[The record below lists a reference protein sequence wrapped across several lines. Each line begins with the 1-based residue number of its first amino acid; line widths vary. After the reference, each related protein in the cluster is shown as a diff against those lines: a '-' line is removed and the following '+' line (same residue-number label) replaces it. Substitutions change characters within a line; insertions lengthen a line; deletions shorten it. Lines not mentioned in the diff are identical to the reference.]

1 MASYSIT
8 VTGDCSNTNSGVFN
22 LNIEPGSGP
31 YLVSWTNNTFS
42 PQITSQNYVQTG
54 LSAGSYSITI
64 TDSSLPVNVVT
75 GPILFYISSGF
86 SLNISN
92 VIDTTCGISNG
103 SITLNSSSNYGN
115 TNVDLYFTNEN
126 GITNRT
132 QTIQLSELD
141 YTVSNLTNGT
151 YYFKGIDEGGC
162 ACNSQTAIVRN
173 SSNFDFG
180 LFVVD
185 TNSCGA
191 SSGKLYVTG
200 LTGTPPFTYQWAGA
214 SPIEQNNDY
223 ATGLT
228 EGFYSCSIED
238 STGCVV
244 SRSATIS
251 MLSSMSLSNYT
262 IETPTC
268 VGNDGSLTVY
278 LNGGTPPYYCI
289 LSNGEV
295 ITTLNTA
302 ITFSNLVSTTY
313 QLNITDATLCKLNLT
328 IPVISPNSF
337 NIYSVTTT
345 NSNCSYRDGKIT
357 ILMQDGVPPYT
368 ARITKNGGN
377 TQTLVSYQSEI
388 TFQGLESGTYDLDI
402 SDSLS
407 LCSYSSGYTINNVT
421 EFTSVITTTGTTCS
435 NDNGVLRIQTT
446 PSTTATTYYNYTIN
460 NGFSSGPTYVTDY
473 YFTGLTVG
481 NYTVVVQNS
490 NNCIESYDFVISQGN
505 TAPNITLLS
514 TGCGTGSGGTI
525 SLIIDGGQYP
535 YTIEWGSNIS
545 GQTGTF
551 LTGLTSDFYEVT
563 VTDANGCQ
571 DYAST
576 EITCPQRV
584 ASSQSINV
592 GGIVSKTTK
601 TNGLTIYK
609 MLSQT
614 FASSISDA
622 ENCILTATTFT
633 AKAILDGI
641 EYTNEFYNGT
651 SIDDYPTD
659 ELWEST
665 TESLLSSV
673 YGVASVDIDIV
684 TNSVVITS
692 EQVGGVDVLANK
704 TLYYYLTIDCESSC
718 QFSGGTS
725 C

>member
-1 MASYSIT
+1 MATYSIS

-22 LNIEPGSGP
+22 LNIDPGSGP
-31 YLVSWTNNTFS
+31 YLVSWTGNIFS
-42 PQITSQNYVQTG
+42 PQTTSQNYVQTG

-64 TDSSLPVNVVT
+64 TDSSLPVNIVT

-86 SLNISN
+86 SLNVSN
-92 VIDTTCGISNG
+92 VVDTTCSISNG

-115 TNVDLYFTNEN
+115 TNADLYFTNEN
-126 GITNRT
+126 NITNRL
-132 QTIQLSELD
+132 QTIQLTELN
-141 YTVSNLTNGT
+141 YTVNNLSNGT
-151 YYFKGIDEGGC
+151 YYFRGVDEGGC
-162 ACNSQTAIVRN
+162 ICNSQTAIIRN

-185 TNSCGA
+185 TNSCGTNV
-191 SSGKLYVTG
+191 GKIYVTG
-200 LTGTPPFTYQWAGA
+200 LTGTPPFSYQWLG
-214 SPIEQNNDY
+214 PTNIEQSTDFI
-223 ATGLT
+223 TGLT
-228 EGFYSCSIED
+228 SGNYSCTIQDAS
-238 STGCVV
+238 GCIVTKGAIV
-244 SRSATIS
+244 SRLSAV
-251 MLSSMSLSNYT
+251 SLVTYEINP
-262 IETPTC
+262 PTC
-268 VGNDGSLTVY
+268 VGNDGDATIY
-278 LNGGTPPYYCI
+278 LNGGTPPYYCL

-295 ITTLNTA
+295 IITLNTD

-313 QLNITDATLCKLNLT
+313 QLEITDATLCKLNLT

-337 NIYSVTTT
+337 NVYSVSTT
-345 NSNCSYRDGKIT
+345 NSNCSYRDGKIS
-357 ILMQDGVPPYT
+357 ILIQDGIPPYT
-368 ARITKNGGN
+368 ATITKNNGD
-377 TQTLVSYQSEI
+377 TQTLVSYQSDI
-388 TFQGLESGTYDLDI
+388 TFQGLESGTYDLNI

-407 LCSYSSGYTINNVT
+407 LCSYSSGYTIDNVT
-421 EFTSVITTTGTTCS
+421 EFTSVLSTTGATCS
-435 NDNGVLRIQTT
+435 NDNGILRVQTT
-446 PSTTATTYYNYTIN
+446 PSITATTYYNYTLN

-473 YFTGLTVG
+473 YFTGLSVG
-481 NYTVVVQNS
+481 NYTLVVQNS
-490 NNCIESYDFVISQGN
+490 NNCIESYDFAISQGN

-551 LTGLTSDFYEVT
+551 ITGLTADFYEVT

-571 DYAST
+571 DYSST
-576 EITCPQRV
+576 EIVCAQRV

-592 GGIVSKTTK
+592 GGIVGKTTK

-614 FASSISDA
+614 FATSISDA

-633 AKAILDGI
+633 AKAVLDSI
-641 EYTNEFYNGT
+641 EYTQEFYNGT

-665 TESLLSSV
+665 TETLLSSV